1 MVTYGKTVVE
11 LFMPEKIVAL
21 NIEANMV
28 NMFCASFLSNENEIK
43 KFSLDGKDYQK
54 FKFKGFSLF
63 AGSA

>member
-1 MVTYGKTVVE
+1 
-11 LFMPEKIVAL
+11 MPEKIVAL

-28 NMFCASFLSNENEIK
+28 NIFCASFLSNENEIK

-63 AGSA
+63 AGSV